1 MNALKIAAGACAPL
15 LLAACAAGHPA
26 GPGGGTAGASRPG
39 AGSTPLLKDHTGP
52 SGTPASQ
59 VPADL
64 GTVTGVFHR
73 VGGPLGPG
81 GQQPKVVPLTGRM
94 RFTRHGYPAVS
105 VPVGRSGRFTVQLP
119 PGTYRVTGITPDITE
134 VLENGRQ
141 LDERCHLPQDLRVR
155 PGRTGHITVVCAV
168 P

>member
-15 LLAACAAGHPA
+15 LLAACAAAPAAGHHGDPVRQGPA
-26 GPGGGTAGASRPG
+26 QSAPPG
-39 AGSTPLLKDHTGP
+39 
-52 SGTPASQ
+52 Q
-59 VPADL
+59 L

-81 GQQPKVVPLTGRM
+81 GQQPQVVPLTGRM
-94 RFTRHGYPAVS
+94 RFTRPGHPAVS

-119 PGTYRVTGITPDITE
+119 PGTYRVTGITPDIVT
-134 VLENGRQ
+134 VLDNGRQ
-141 LDERCHLPQDLRVR
+141 LDDRCHGAHDLHVR

>member
-1 MNALKIAAGACAPL
+1 MNALKIAAGACASL
-15 LLAACAAGHPA
+15 LLAACAAG
-26 GPGGGTAGASRPG
+26 PG
-39 AGSTPLLKDHTGP
+39 AGHYGEPGGQAGQGAAQSAPPPG
-52 SGTPASQ
+52 Q
-59 VPADL
+59 L

-94 RFTRHGYPAVS
+94 RFTRPGHPAVS

-119 PGTYRVTGITPDITE
+119 PGTYRVTGITPDIVE
-134 VLENGRQ
+134 VLDNGRQ
-141 LDERCHLPQDLRVR
+141 LDGRCHGPQDLRVR

>member
-15 LLAACAAGHPA
+15 LLAACAAAP
-26 GPGGGTAGASRPG
+26 TAGHHGDPARQG
-39 AGSTPLLKDHTGP
+39 LAQIAPLGP
-52 SGTPASQ
+52 
-59 VPADL
+59 L
-64 GTVTGVFHR
+64 GTITGVFHR

-81 GQQPKVVPLTGRM
+81 GQQPKVVPLTGWM
-94 RFTRHGYPAVS
+94 RFTRPGHPAIV

-119 PGTYRVTGITPDITE
+119 LGTYRVTGVTPDIVT
-134 VLENGRQ
+134 VLDNGRQ
-141 LDERCHLPQDLRVR
+141 LDGRCHLPRDLRVR

>member
-15 LLAACAAGHPA
+15 LLAACAAGPA
-26 GPGGGTAGASRPG
+26 GGHHGE
-39 AGSTPLLKDHTGP
+39 
-52 SGTPASQ
+52 PASQ
-59 VPADL
+59 GPAQSAPPGQL

-94 RFTRHGYPAVS
+94 RFTRPGHPVVS

-119 PGTYRVTGITPDITE
+119 PGTYRVTGITPDIVE
-134 VLENGRQ
+134 VLNNGRQ
-141 LDERCHLPQDLRVR
+141 LDGRCHGPQDLRVR
-155 PGRTGHITVVCAV
+155 PGRAGHITVVCSV

>member
-15 LLAACAAGHPA
+15 LLAACAAGQGAGHHGGPA
-26 GPGGGTAGASRPG
+26 GQAGQGTVQSSP
-39 AGSTPLLKDHTGP
+39 PPD
-52 SGTPASQ
+52 Q
-59 VPADL
+59 L
-64 GTVTGVFHR
+64 GTVAGVFHR

-94 RFTRHGYPAVS
+94 RFSRPGHPAVS

-119 PGTYRVTGITPDITE
+119 PGTYRVTGITPDIVT
-134 VLENGRQ
+134 VLDNGRQ
-141 LDERCHLPQDLRVR
+141 LDGRCHGPQDLRVR
-155 PGRTGHITVVCAV
+155 AGRTGHITVVCAV

>member
-15 LLAACAAGHPA
+15 LLAACAAGPA
-26 GPGGGTAGASRPG
+26 VGHNGAAGQPGQGPAQSAAPG
-39 AGSTPLLKDHTGP
+39 
-52 SGTPASQ
+52 Q
-59 VPADL
+59 L

-94 RFTRHGYPAVS
+94 RFTRPGHPAVI

-119 PGTYRVTGITPDITE
+119 LGTYRVTGITPDIVT
-134 VLENGRQ
+134 VLNNGRQ
-141 LDERCHLPQDLRVR
+141 LDGRCDLPKDLRVR

>member
-15 LLAACAAGHPA
+15 LLAACAAGPA
-26 GPGGGTAGASRPG
+26 VGHNGAAGQPGQGPAHKTAVFGI
-39 AGSTPLLKDHTGP
+39 
-52 SGTPASQ
+52 
-59 VPADL
+59 DL
-64 GTVTGVFHR
+64 MNGVSHR

-81 GQQPKVVPLTGRM
+81 GQQPNVVPPTCRM
-94 RFTRHGYPAVS
+94 RFTLPGHPAVI

-119 PGTYRVTGITPDITE
+119 LGTYRVTGITPDIVT
-134 VLENGRQ
+134 VLNNGRQ
-141 LDERCHLPQDLRVR
+141 LDGRCALPKDLRVR